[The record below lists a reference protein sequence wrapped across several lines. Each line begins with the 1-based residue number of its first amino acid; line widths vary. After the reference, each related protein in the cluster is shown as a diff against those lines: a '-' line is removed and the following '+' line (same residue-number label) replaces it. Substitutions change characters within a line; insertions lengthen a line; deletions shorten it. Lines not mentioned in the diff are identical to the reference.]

1 MQGRCCCKETAAAS
15 ILLQGYD
22 LALLTSIAVWPA
34 GVIACCCVLLE
45 GLRRWMSFSK
55 SCLPRM
61 NWSFANSQR
70 SGSTLRKPCRS
81 NRERV
86 ETYGLSW
93 DTLKQVAH

>member
-1 MQGRCCCKETAAAS
+1 
-15 ILLQGYD
+15 
-22 LALLTSIAVWPA
+22 
-34 GVIACCCVLLE
+34 
-45 GLRRWMSFSK
+45 
-55 SCLPRM
+55 M